1 MMSECNTH
9 WQANVIRV
17 SWHME
22 CIKAEQFTE
31 FILLFI
37 LFWVTVFAQ
46 CGKKNLCMF
55 SSAVSRKTAALTATN
70 KSMESLN

>member
-31 FILLFI
+31 FIMLFI

-46 CGKKNLCMF
+46 CGEKKPRYVLVCCLSKN
-55 SSAVSRKTAALTATN
+55 SSTN
-70 KSMESLN
+70 SN

>member
-9 WQANVIRV
+9 WQANVIKV

-31 FILLFI
+31 FIMLFI

-46 CGKKNLCMF
+46 CGKKTRYVLVCCLSKN
-55 SSAVSRKTAALTATN
+55 SSTN
-70 KSMESLN
+70 SN

>member
-31 FILLFI
+31 FIMLFI

-46 CGKKNLCMF
+46 SGKKNSVC
-55 SSAVSRKTAALTATN
+55 SRLL
-70 KSMESLN
+70 SLEKQQH